1 MDTFIGNIFSNSCK
15 VHYPIAQIYTLHI
28 HIYTVYISCSVL
40 MYNIVVNVCTYTH
53 SRYMYQYIYML
64 CKCNSA
70 CEVVKLDFCYACIM
84 TAETL
89 EFESDVTGPTE
100 QPFLV

>member
-1 MDTFIGNIFSNSCK
+1 
-15 VHYPIAQIYTLHI
+15 
-28 HIYTVYISCSVL
+28 
-40 MYNIVVNVCTYTH
+40 
-53 SRYMYQYIYML
+53 MYQYIYML